1 MRTRPVF
8 ESYDSFVNHLY
19 SSLNEAEKG
28 ITFDDAVSS
37 LGSSLDSN
45 AKAALVAF
53 RNIVRQA
60 PAIYQAT
67 AADPIKFALGKIK
80 DGFINRLDKNPS
92 NKVKL
97 SDKIVCDV
105 QEVKFNNVVNGKVIM
120 GSDIPKPSFMT
131 DANSTAYYNGNK
143 GFGQS
148 KFKKGNWVDIYD
160 YFTAWNT
167 TSLTSMISCSA
178 GPSLD
183 DKNRW
188 AASKDNEY
196 RVIAS
201 GLQTNVISSISPSI
215 QFTDKSAATVM
226 MVSGGYPEAYEKGKQ
241 IYGLNGIVDSLVF
254 HAGTV
259 SDGPSVLTSGGRVL
273 AVSSYG
279 KNIEIAVEKSYE
291 SISKIQFENAFYR
304 KDIGHDVI

>member
-215 QFTDKSAATVM
+215 QFTDKSKAGAALMKSEYITT
-226 MVSGGYPEAYEKGKQ
+226 SAGGQTWQDEKIYKSYVL
-241 IYGLNGIVDSLVF
+241 YGLEDMIPIAEDGQEIPTTIIKPDFVTVEGEAKDF
-254 HAGTV
+254 TIPIAGTIN
-259 SDGPSVLTSGGRVL
+259 G
-273 AVSSYG
+273 
-279 KNIEIAVEKSYE
+279 
-291 SISKIQFENAFYR
+291 
-304 KDIGHDVI
+304 